1 MAMNVCLVGR
11 SRRRI
16 NYNYLDGMKLFIDT
30 ANLDEIKTAASW
42 GIIDGVT
49 TNPTL
54 IAREGRDFKKTILE
68 ITKMVDGPIS
78 AETVS
83 LDAAG
88 MVKEGKEFAKWHK
101 NIHVKVPCTSEG
113 IKAVKEFGKLGIKTN
128 VTLVFSV
135 SQVLLAAKAGATLI
149 SPFVGR
155 LADAGEDAM
164 QMIAESVQIIDNY
177 NFESQLLVASV
188 RDTRMVTDAA
198 TFGAHIATCPFKV
211 LEAMFK
217 HPLTDKGIEKFL
229 EDWKKAN
236 K

>member
-1 MAMNVCLVGR
+1 
-11 SRRRI
+11 
-16 NYNYLDGMKLFIDT
+16 MKLFIDS
-30 ANLDEIKTAASW
+30 AKLDEIKIAASW

-54 IAREGRDFKKTILE
+54 IMQAGMDFKTTILE

-78 AETVS
+78 VETVS
-83 LDAAG
+83 PDAPG

-113 IKAVKEFGKLGIKTN
+113 IKAVKEFRKLSIKTN
-128 VTLVFSV
+128 VTLVFSAN
-135 SQVLLAAKAGATLI
+135 QVLLAAKAGATLV

-155 LADAGEDAM
+155 LVDAGEDAM
-164 QMIAESVQIIDNY
+164 QMIAESVKIIKNY
-177 NFESQLLVASV
+177 NFDSQILVASV

-198 TFGAHIATCPFKV
+198 VLGAHIATCPFKV

-229 EDWKKAN
+229 EDWTKVRK
-236 K
+236 

>member
-1 MAMNVCLVGR
+1 
-11 SRRRI
+11 
-16 NYNYLDGMKLFIDT
+16 MKLFIDS
-30 ANLDEIKTAASW
+30 AKLDEIKIAASW

-54 IAREGRDFKKTILE
+54 IMQAGMDFKTTILE

-78 AETVS
+78 VETVS
-83 LDAAG
+83 PDAPG

-113 IKAVKEFGKLGIKTN
+113 IKAVKEFRKLGIKTN
-128 VTLVFSV
+128 VTLVFSAN
-135 SQVLLAAKAGATLI
+135 QVLLAAKAGATLV

-155 LADAGEDAM
+155 LVDAGEDAM
-164 QMIAESVQIIDNY
+164 QMIAESVKIIKNY
-177 NFESQLLVASV
+177 NFDSQILVASV

-198 TFGAHIATCPFKV
+198 VLGAHIATCPFKV

-229 EDWKKAN
+229 EDWTKVRK
-236 K
+236 